1 MCFLFQQLIIP
12 VFNIE
17 LRKHYS
23 ISFCF
28 KNLKKYLLF
37 IVSIREHKKKAK
49 NWILVDA
56 TILSFNIIDVT
67 GLFLYSQKISANLW
81 LYEVEF
87 FRQMMLFSQEKIVLI
102 YNFFKVLYVH
112 FWVKVL
118 LKREMNYIKSFSPI
132 CYFWSSIPPR
142 SPQLSNYCL
151 G

>member
-1 MCFLFQQLIIP
+1 M
-12 VFNIE
+12 
-17 LRKHYS
+17 
-23 ISFCF
+23 
-28 KNLKKYLLF
+28 KKYLLF

-112 FWVKVL
+112 F
-118 LKREMNYIKSFSPI
+118 
-132 CYFWSSIPPR
+132 
-142 SPQLSNYCL
+142 
-151 G
+151 